1 MSTYL
6 VAFVVSN
13 FKSIRKLSPKY
24 KVLMEVVGRAEAI
37 DNGEGTF
44 ALDEVASIIDFYS
57 DYFQVKYP
65 MAKSSRLLI
74 NI

>member
-1 MSTYL
+1 
-6 VAFVVSN
+6 
-13 FKSIRKLSPKY
+13 
-24 KVLMEVVGRAEAI
+24 MEVVGRAEAI

-74 NI
+74 NIYISILF